1 MERFTGTGA
10 DPNANG
16 TGLSGY
22 RDYNSSTGT
31 AGSIPDAA
39 ALNSI
44 QEELCNLATATG
56 NPLNGADNTQV
67 VTAVQEL
74 IEARSGN
81 YLTDTGIAGAYVVA
95 LSPAITAYA
104 AGLTIRVKVINS
116 NTGASTLDAGA
127 GPEPWNRDDGAAMQA
142 GDLPAG
148 GIATAVWDAASTSW
162 RLGAL
167 VPSQLGALAKLG
179 VGAGLINDGAGNAA
193 VGRVAQPTFAPVSA
207 KAGYTLAPST
217 TYTQTVSFTPPANGW
232 AIVLGFVNLTQELAS
247 ASSVE
252 LVLNGGVIAGDQS
265 PVPASLVEIAS
276 VSAGEA
282 CTASIE
288 YTTGSTLSGGSN
300 SQAVTVFFI
309 PEQ

>member
-22 RDYNSSTGT
+22 KDYNAATGT

-56 NPLNGADNTQV
+56 NALNGADNTQV

-81 YLTDTGIAGAYVVA
+81 YVTDTGVANAYVVA
-95 LSPAITAYA
+95 LNPAITTYA

-116 NTGASTLDAGA
+116 NTGGSTLDAGA
-127 GPEPWNRDDGAAMQA
+127 GPEPWVRDDGQPMQA
-142 GDLPAG
+142 GDLPAAS
-148 GIATAVWDAASTSW
+148 IATAVWDAASTSW

-179 VGAGLINDGAGNAA
+179 IGAGLIDDGAGSAA
-193 VGRVAQPTFAPVSA
+193 VARVAQPTLSPATSRGGSNFTA
-207 KAGYTLAPST
+207 LT
-217 TYTQTVSFTPPANGW
+217 TYTQTVSLTAPAAGWVLVRSIVNMSAQVAAPGTNEVLLNGTVLSSDQS
-232 AIVLGFVNLTQELAS
+232 VLGMVNSGLA
-247 ASSVE
+247 AVT
-252 LVLNGGVIAGDQS
+252 
-265 PVPASLVEIAS
+265 
-276 VSAGEA
+276 AGEA
-282 CTASIE
+282 VTATAQWTSGN
-288 YTTGSTLSGGSN
+288 TTGSYSL
-300 SQAVTVFFI
+300 AVEALFV
-309 PEQ
+309 PAQ